1 MLSTCAP
8 SRMRYN
14 PAHVQKKH
22 IGCESPFEHCDES
35 RSTARI
41 AAFSFR
47 APVMA
52 ARMGGRKPYRFT
64 PVLTGLSHPFVAAAI
79 CESLATVVF
88 TEQLESN
95 IMTNALTPFNFG
107 QSAIRTT
114 TVGDAVW
121 FSAADVCDVLGIKN
135 HRESLRHLDDD
146 EKGVISND
154 TLGGQQK
161 ISVVNESGLYALVL
175 RSRKPEARKF
185 AKWVTSEV
193 LPAIR
198 KTGSYSAAPAEP
210 LPSLQM
216 RRWLISY
223 DHTGAEQVQ
232 SVPID
237 AAIISPSRGDD
248 VHAFLGEMLPT
259 ALIPEALAT
268 LTGRIARALHVP
280 KATSTAVKKIG

>member
-1 MLSTCAP
+1 
-8 SRMRYN
+8 
-14 PAHVQKKH
+14 
-22 IGCESPFEHCDES
+22 
-35 RSTARI
+35 
-41 AAFSFR
+41 
-47 APVMA
+47 MA
-52 ARMGGRKPYRFT
+52 N
-64 PVLTGLSHPFVAAAI
+64 SI
-79 CESLATVVF
+79 
-88 TEQLESN
+88 
-95 IMTNALTPFNFG
+95 TPFNFG

-135 HRESLRHLDDD
+135 HRDSLQHLDED
-146 EKGVISND
+146 EKGVASSD

-210 LPSLQM
+210 LPSLQF

-259 ALIPEALAT
+259 ALIAEALST
-268 LTGRIARALHVP
+268 LTGRIARALHVT
-280 KATSTAVKKIG
+280 KATSTAVKKLG